1 MRTQMPNILLWLGTL
16 SRSWAL
22 LACVF
27 LVAIVLVT
35 TTNIAAFSLDR
46 IARNWGGSVAGLPG
60 YEDFVS
66 LTISGVAL
74 MFFPYCQ
81 LRKGH
86 VAVLLFTTILPL
98 RVRIFLDA
106 LWLLLIAIVA
116 IFLGIYMIMGMREVM
131 TDGNLSGVL
140 GWPEWPFYIPGILS
154 LFLWSTVAA
163 SQAFFPQF
171 GADHHV

>member
-1 MRTQMPNILLWLGTL
+1 MRTQVPGILLWLSTL
-16 SRSWAL
+16 SRYWAL
-22 LACVF
+22 LAC
-27 LVAIVLVT
+27 LLLMAIVLVT

-46 IARNWGGSVAGLPG
+46 IARNWGGSVSGLPG

-86 VAVLLFTTILPL
+86 VAVLLFTSVLPL
-98 RVRIFLDA
+98 RARLFLDA
-106 LWLLLIAIVA
+106 LWLVLIGVVA
-116 IFLGIYMIMGMREVM
+116 VFLAVYMIMGMREVM

-154 LFLWSTVAA
+154 LFLWSAISV
-163 SQAFFPQF
+163 SQAFYPQF